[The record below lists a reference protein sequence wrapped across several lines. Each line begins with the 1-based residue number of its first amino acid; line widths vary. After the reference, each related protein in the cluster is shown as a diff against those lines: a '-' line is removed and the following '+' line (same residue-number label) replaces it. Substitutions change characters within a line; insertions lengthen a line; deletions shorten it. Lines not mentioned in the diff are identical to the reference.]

1 MTTTEQRPQATE
13 PCPSWC
19 VRDQREDSKHAEDR
33 YTRHRAEDVVVT
45 MSRSGFLGGP
55 PDELTLSMDHMAF
68 DVPIEDE
75 WGPTVYFHG
84 DDGSGS
90 LMQLSLKVED
100 AEKVAAELSRLA
112 EVARS
117 VSDPLA
123 VLAGTNSPRTGSA
136 TGGTA
141 LRQQRHRSQ
150 PTQHPPDRR

>member
-1 MTTTEQRPQATE
+1 MTE

-19 VRDQREDSKHAEDR
+19 VRDQREGSKHAEDR
-33 YTRHRAEDVVVT
+33 YTRHCAEDVVVT
-45 MSRSGFLGGP
+45 MSRSHMLGGP
-55 PDELTLSMDHMAF
+55 PAELTLSMDHMAF

-150 PTQHPPDRR
+150 PTQHHPDRR